1 MDISAQNPSDVCLSG
16 PHRGAWNMQG
26 EFQTVPTS
34 RTLFAGKIWL
44 FDFNLKSNSQLRVS
58 VGISPNFLPE
68 SLWITKNKRF
78 FQARIFLRA

>member
-1 MDISAQNPSDVCLSG
+1 
-16 PHRGAWNMQG
+16 MQKG

-68 SLWITKNKRF
+68 SLWINKNRSLF
-78 FQARIFLRA
+78 RTRIFLRT